1 MNKLNK
7 FFIIFYIGLAI
18 SLFGVYSYFDSLYD
32 RPEIDLQIPTDP
44 LKKISFEYVIYCG
57 HNNCKDPKQL
67 FDALTDVQNY
77 PKVLPKNILSVE
89 VLNTTDNSITAIE
102 EISENFITT
111 KLTVKHSFIPMKKH
125 VIEILDGDAQG
136 TTITQS
142 FLEIDNGMKITTD
155 VDFNLK
161 GILYPV
167 GFLPKF
173 SLQHAHDTVLN
184 EFTIYANSIFQDD
197 ENKKA
202 IDLLYREILLRPADN
217 DGLQFYSKM
226 IEEDKITIDDIRQSL
241 INSEEYERLIILQEF
256 NGIDSIKPETR
267 KVINKLYLEIL
278 ERPVDV
284 AGLEYYSP
292 LLESKKLFLND
303 IRNELLLS
311 EERSLIDSLNI
322 NK

>member
-7 FFIIFYIGLAI
+7 FFIVFYIGLAI
-18 SLFGVYSYFDSLYD
+18 CLIGAYSYFDSLYD
-32 RPEIDLQIPTDP
+32 RPEIGLQIPTDP
-44 LKKISFEYVIYCG
+44 LKKISFEYVVYCG
-57 HNNCKDPKQL
+57 NHNCKDPEYL

-142 FLEIDNGMKITTD
+142 FLEVNNSVKITTV

-173 SLQHAHDTVLN
+173 SLQHAHDTVFK
-184 EFTIYANSIFQDD
+184 EFTIYATTLQYAD

-217 DGLQFYSKM
+217 SGLQFYSEM
-226 IEEDKITIDDIRQSL
+226 IEEDKITIDEIRQSL

-267 KVINKLYLEIL
+267 KAINQLYLEIL

-284 AGLEYYSP
+284 AGLVYYSP
-292 LLESKKLFLND
+292 LLESKILSSDD

>member
-1 MNKLNK
+1 
-7 FFIIFYIGLAI
+7 
-18 SLFGVYSYFDSLYD
+18 
-32 RPEIDLQIPTDP
+32 
-44 LKKISFEYVIYCG
+44 
-57 HNNCKDPKQL
+57 
-67 FDALTDVQNY
+67 
-77 PKVLPKNILSVE
+77 
-89 VLNTTDNSITAIE
+89 
-102 EISENFITT
+102 
-111 KLTVKHSFIPMKKH
+111 
-125 VIEILDGDAQG
+125 
-136 TTITQS
+136 
-142 FLEIDNGMKITTD
+142 
-155 VDFNLK
+155 
-161 GILYPV
+161 
-167 GFLPKF
+167 
-173 SLQHAHDTVLN
+173 
-184 EFTIYANSIFQDD
+184 
-197 ENKKA
+197 
-202 IDLLYREILLRPADN
+202 
-217 DGLQFYSKM
+217 M